1 LEKERG
7 VTLAGPRDFHHSAYP
22 AARIAAER
30 TETVSICLPARNE
43 VATIEPILRSLMP
56 LLELGAVDQVVVVDD
71 SVDGT
76 SEAAARC
83 GAEVHRQGD
92 LHPELGPV
100 RGKGDAM
107 WRALS
112 ILRGDVVCFL
122 DADSE
127 EFGDHFARGL
137 VGAVTCETDVAFAKG
152 YYRRPFRLGETRMP
166 DGGGRVSEL
175 MARPLLN
182 LFYPEL
188 AAFAQPLA
196 GEMAVRRD
204 LLESLPFVL
213 GYGVDVGL
221 LIDAWRS
228 EGIGRM
234 AQVDLEVRQNQHQPL
249 GDLVPM
255 AEAVLGTVLNRL
267 AREGRLALTEQAAL
281 AAAPFGMWGAAPP
294 VEERPPQADLAKA
307 A

>member
-1 LEKERG
+1 M
-7 VTLAGPRDFHHSAYP
+7 TSAGPRDFHHSAFP
-22 AARIAAER
+22 AARLAAER
-30 TETVSICLPARNE
+30 GATVSICLPARNE
-43 VATIEPILRSLMP
+43 VATIGPILRCLMP
-56 LLELGAVDQVVVVDD
+56 LMERGAVDQIVVADD

-76 SEAAARC
+76 GEVAARC
-83 GAEVHRQGD
+83 GAEVHHQSD

-100 RGKGDAM
+100 CGKGDAM

-137 VGAVTCETDVAFAKG
+137 IGAVACEPGVAFAKG
-152 YYRRPFRLGETRMP
+152 YYRRPFRVGEARMP

-175 MARPLLN
+175 TARPLLN

-188 AAFAQPLA
+188 AAFVQPLA
-196 GEMAVRRD
+196 GEIAVRRE

-221 LIDAWRS
+221 LIDVWRS

-267 AREGRLALTEQAAL
+267 AREGRR
-281 AAAPFGMWGAAPP
+281 GAAPP
-294 VEERPPQADLAKA
+294 VRERPPQAGLAEA